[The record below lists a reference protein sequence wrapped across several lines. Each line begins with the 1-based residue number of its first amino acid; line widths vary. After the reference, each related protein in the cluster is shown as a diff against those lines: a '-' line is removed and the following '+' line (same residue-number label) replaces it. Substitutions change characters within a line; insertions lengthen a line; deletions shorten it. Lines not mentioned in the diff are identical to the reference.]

1 MTGDGGGRSSQLQRA
16 RTGDTKLSR
25 DRVSRV
31 SQSNPLSH
39 RASGAGIALFSAPER
54 VVRAPVVQDVVLE
67 SGVHGLAQVNSRI
80 APRSRVSFCVN
91 SSHFRAAQ
99 NAEPSGSA
107 VSGIQAI
114 RETGNSS
121 APERSEARL
130 LQRSKVLHN
139 YVTCSDVLFN
149 AYLGVSP

>member
-1 MTGDGGGRSSQLQRA
+1 MSCWSL
-16 RTGDTKLSR
+16 
-25 DRVSRV
+25 VSTVLRK
-31 SQSNPLSH
+31 SI
-39 RASGAGIALFSAPER
+39 RASPL
-54 VVRAPVVQDVVLE
+54 VVEYHSVSTHAT
-67 SGVHGLAQVNSRI
+67 SGLRK
-80 APRSRVSFCVN
+80 
-91 SSHFRAAQ
+91 

-114 RETGNSS
+114 REAGNSS

-149 AYLGVSP
+149 AYQGASP